1 MPRQMPRQASLRG
14 DGDRLPTT
22 AVEKSVLPAP
32 RVLVVDRDNLHRMII
47 CRAADKAGCIPAGAA
62 NLAEATR
69 LAQSTAFDGVTLD
82 LSFGRE
88 AVGDFFSYL
97 GALHCKAKIIV
108 TGHRDVA
115 AWQDE
120 AVRDAILLGLDVE
133 EDVAAKPLDVEM
145 LRRVLEQLRI
155 QRAVAG
161 EVEET
166 PSGLDSWPPAFQE
179 DRAR

>member
-1 MPRQMPRQASLRG
+1 MARQTRLRG

-22 AVEKSVLPAP
+22 AVEKSVLRAP

-69 LAQSTAFDGVTLD
+69 LAQSTAFDGITLD

-88 AVGDFFSYL
+88 AVGDFFSHL

-115 AWQDE
+115 AW
-120 AVRDAILLGLDVE
+120 RDAVLLGLDVE

-145 LRRVLEQLRI
+145 LRHVLEQLRI
-155 QRAVAG
+155 QRASAR
-161 EVEET
+161 ET
-166 PSGLDSWPPAFQE
+166 EKAPPGLDSWQPAFRE
-179 DRAR
+179 DRAG